1 MNKIVGKITIEERNE
16 IQMLFEHRNG
26 LDEIA
31 MIISEKHGAL
41 YDKLIKDKEETNN
54 KFQNWWEEKALK
66 YQWESAEGGKWKIDF
81 KTCDVYLI
89 V

>member
-1 MNKIVGKITIEERNE
+1 MNKIVGKITVEERNE

-31 MIISEKHGAL
+31 MIVSKEEGAL
-41 YDKLIKDKEETNN
+41 YEKLVKDKKETNI
-54 KFQNWWEEKALK
+54 KFQNWWEEKARK
-66 YQWESAEGGKWKIDF
+66 YQWEFNEGGKWKIDF

>member
-1 MNKIVGKITIEERNE
+1 MNKIVGKITVEERNE

-31 MIISEKHGAL
+31 MIVSKEQGAL
-41 YDKLIKDKEETNN
+41 YDKLVKDKEETNIR
-54 KFQNWWEEKALK
+54 FQNWWEEKALK
-66 YQWESAEGGKWKIDF
+66 YQWESTKGGKWKIDF